1 MSWLWRMRGIQ
12 VLGAP
17 AGDLALAAVLAAF
30 SVADTVLT
38 GQFQWLD
45 QWRGPRLV
53 NGLVVPAAALL
64 LGWRRRYPLTVLAG
78 VCAATVGLGFAYGA
92 SQTSVNVF
100 VTAVAIYSAAAY
112 ASSVPLAAGI
122 AGAGIWLRDAHDPSI
137 TSFGDHLWDWLFAG
151 LFFGVGLATRRRH
164 ERVVAAEQQA
174 RAAQRDQAE
183 RAEAAAEAERQRI
196 ARELHDIV
204 AHSLGVLVF
213 QAGVGEQL
221 IAQGQDR
228 DQDKAREAFRAIRTA
243 GLEAVGEMGTILG
256 LIRGDGVAGREPQ
269 PRAADIETLV
279 RKARDTGVPVEFG
292 VHGDPPPLP
301 AAVELSMY
309 RIAQEGLTN
318 AMRHAPSAPIRVCIS
333 YREQSVLVEV
343 INEAGQGAAPG
354 TGWRGSGRGLIG
366 LGERVAIFGGQLDAG
381 PRPDGGWRLAAT
393 LPAAR

>member
-1 MSWLWRMRGIQ
+1 MRGGQ

-17 AGDLALAAVLAAF
+17 AGDLVLAVVLAAF
-30 SVADTVLT
+30 GVADTVLT

-64 LGWRRRYPLTVLAG
+64 LAWRRWFPLTVLAG
-78 VCAATVGLGFAYGA
+78 VCAAMVGLGFAYGA
-92 SQTSVNVF
+92 SQTSTNVF
-100 VTAVAIYSAAAY
+100 TTAIAVYSAAAY
-112 ASSVPLAAGI
+112 GASVPLAAGI
-122 AGAGIWLRDAHDPSI
+122 TAAGIWLRDAHDPAI
-137 TSFGDHLWDWLFAG
+137 RSFGEHVWDWVFAG

-164 ERVVAAEQQA
+164 ERVIAAEQQT
-174 RAAQRDQAE
+174 RTAQQDQAE

-221 IAQGQDR
+221 IDSDPGQ
-228 DQDKAREAFRAIRTA
+228 AREAFRAIRAA

-256 LIRGDGVAGREPQ
+256 LIRGDGIVGREPQ

-279 RKARDTGVPVEFG
+279 RKARDTGVAVELG
-292 VHGDPPPLP
+292 VHGDPAPLP
-301 AAVELSMY
+301 AAVELSIY

-318 AMRHAPSAPIRVCIS
+318 AMRYAPAAPVRVGVS
-333 YREQSVLVEV
+333 YREQDVLVEV
-343 INEAGQGAAPG
+343 VNEAAAGTDPG
-354 TGWRGSGRGLIG
+354 PRGSGRGLIG